1 MVEWR
6 GFPCRRGSCQKTQAA
21 LHWGSGHP
29 LAKERE
35 RKGDIIRYVYV
46 LRAEFLS

>member
-1 MVEWR
+1 MLLNGGVFR
-6 GFPCRRGSCQKTQAA
+6 VGVVPVKKLRKI
-21 LHWGSGHP
+21 WGPGHL

-35 RKGDIIRYVYV
+35 RKGDIIRYVYG